1 MDITYGAY
9 ISTANMQR
17 YFGTMNPNLLCTVK
31 NAEIVAEN
39 TNGAVYWYGGD
50 MKSHLNGNMVLADEI
65 TKELDTL
72 ILNTVINAKK
82 PPITIDANNLNW
94 PEITEFIQAQEKET
108 AIKEKKQETYNQEI
122 EEIKTELN
130 RLNVTFSEYSNW
142 TRIVLYGPDN
152 AWLAEIATDTRRD
165 VITKLKTMT
174 ESTLLSMQ
182 NARLSAIIKDLE
194 NQLEKYKNGKEQT
207 VEAIIREAYENER
220 EVTVTT
226 DTELTLKVID
236 TEDDNYV

>member
-17 YFGTMNPNLLCTVK
+17 YLGTMNPNLLCTVK

-39 TNGAVYWYGGD
+39 TNGAVCWYGDGE
-50 MKSHLNGNMVLADEI
+50 KSHLSGNIVLADKI
-65 TKELDTL
+65 IKELDTL
-72 ILNTVINAKK
+72 IQLTVINTKTA
-82 PPITIDANNLNW
+82 PVTIDANNLNW
-94 PEITEFIQAQEKET
+94 PEITEFIQA
-108 AIKEKKQETYNQEI
+108 KEKKQETYIQEI

-152 AWLAEIATDTRRD
+152 AWLAEIDTDTRRD

-182 NARLSAIIKDLE
+182 NERLRAIIKDLE

-236 TEDDNYV
+236 TEDESYV